1 MEIPEPNSSRQ
12 TNQNTKS
19 RPGSRHHSR
28 RGTSTEPVNGPSGV
42 YDADNSWLTRT
53 ASTLAL
59 HTMEEKGQSWLASR
73 TSATSLSHAHIDTY
87 HNTDASSLSPD
98 SEARIHGRASLSR
111 STPQSRHASR
121 VQSRVGS
128 TVGSRSDLRM
138 TRTEAFG
145 MSARYE
151 DTLQPKAQGLE
162 DIEPDFVDLDERDRE
177 DGEGVDIVDEGEMR
191 RLILG
196 RVGGWVDWMVGWM
209 DFRGVGD
216 DGETGEGEMGRGE
229 MDVEGSSKGEGRD
242 KQRLLD
248 GGDES
253 ELDKGVGI
261 PAPESGGGVWEDTK
275 WFLKVAANSL

>member
-1 MEIPEPNSSRQ
+1 
-12 TNQNTKS
+12 
-19 RPGSRHHSR
+19 
-28 RGTSTEPVNGPSGV
+28 
-42 YDADNSWLTRT
+42 
-53 ASTLAL
+53 
-59 HTMEEKGQSWLASR
+59 
-73 TSATSLSHAHIDTY
+73 
-87 HNTDASSLSPD
+87 
-98 SEARIHGRASLSR
+98 
-111 STPQSRHASR
+111 
-121 VQSRVGS
+121 
-128 TVGSRSDLRM
+128 M

-151 DTLQPKAQGLE
+151 GPQDTLQSKAQRLE

-177 DGEGVDIVDEGEMR
+177 EEELVDGVDEGEMR

-209 DFRGVGD
+209 DFRGAGD

-229 MDVEGSSKGEGRD
+229 MDVKGRSKGDGGD
-242 KQRLLD
+242 KRRLLD
-248 GGDES
+248 GGDGG